1 MSKSKGRERRNRLY
15 KRLRGKNKETQ
26 EVLEKRMRLEKAE
39 KERKRVVEGAKKE
52 EIEAKA
58 LMDKKRRDEE
68 IEKTRAHEA

>member
-1 MSKSKGRERRNRLY
+1 
-15 KRLRGKNKETQ
+15 
-26 EVLEKRMRLEKAE
+26 MRLEKAE